1 MIFWNTVLFRT
12 KPAPVKRGKKG
23 NLLKLYHTSPTEIK
37 EITKNGYFDDMLFFS
52 ETPYE
57 MSACDTI
64 LYSIE
69 IKEESIL
76 DISQLFYNHEA
87 EEIKEIIE
95 HMMNVLDIDEDTASD
110 LLDDSIS
117 SYDVEIDMEPG
128 EAGWFIQTQQGHIA
142 RHLGYMAASGQDE
155 QGDVYIVPM
164 YGKESLLI
172 NELI

>member
-1 MIFWNTVLFRT
+1 M
-12 KPAPVKRGKKG
+12 
-23 NLLKLYHTSPTEIK
+23 KLYHTSPN
-37 EITKNGYFDDMLFFS
+37 EITKIEKYGFFDDMLFFS
-52 ETPYE
+52 EEPYE
-57 MSACDTI
+57 MSAKETI

-69 IKEESIL
+69 IQEESIL
-76 DISQLFYNHEA
+76 DISKLFYDHEA
-87 EEIKEIIE
+87 KEIKEILG
-95 HMMNVLDIDEDTASD
+95 HVMNVLDIDEETASN
-110 LLDDSIS
+110 LLDDSTS
-117 SYDVEIDMEPG
+117 SYDIEIDMEPG